1 MIEDAAIAPLKRPV
15 LLLVKSGAFKHTGG
29 YALYGNPPRWHKL
42 HEHKAAPKG
51 APIAHDPQSVS
62 ASPFAMPVD
71 QVAQLKLPDSNTN
84 AATFNKQIDKLVALA
99 ADGNAAAILGS
110 KFGVNTY
117 AVKASKVANFLL
129 EKMGVAHKV
138 AHGQDAGSH
147 PAVQPSAP
155 SAVPQGGGK
164 PTEEGHAEGDKWV
177 MPLDAAIQEHKD
189 LVHVAETPSKA
200 DDKEQL
206 AEQKAELG
214 KMQEA
219 KGAPS
224 AGPLQMP
231 AFEEGKTVTGVVDYY
246 AKVAQK
252 IIDHGHAGNASVL
265 EAMKEEGL
273 KPNAKGK
280 ISNTWSGKTANS
292 KKLLALYDASMAH
305 ATGGSAPA
313 PAPAPAAESVIDQLA
328 KIGQAKA
335 EKQAAAIAAVE
346 KLGYGVQKSYTKGLL
361 LSGNKGGM
369 AKTYANQT
377 QAAAAAQKLVDAGID
392 AAVIGLHPYFVSI
405 KGVLPGAKE
414 GDTKPAADGGTL
426 VLKDGHWVKQGG
438 DAAAAWDAM
447 TTDQKAAILATT
459 SPLYTTSYTGK
470 PNAKAKELAA
480 AGWDALTDAVK
491 AKAAQLVS
499 MYAKQNAAEKPAPVM
514 PEKPVYAEPEADK
527 DQSALKT
534 IGGITFEAVKSGS
547 AWKVKVAGADNLV
560 DGVHADSK
568 GGLWAKLSQH
578 HGSVG
583 GDTFASEFGG
593 KTQSAVNATQLA
605 NLQSIPWYKLKL
617 PDTNTN
623 AKSHNAAVAKIEAMA
638 FAGDKAGLQA
648 FIDAKA
654 GAKQTY
660 AKKQALLAQ
669 TALAGL
675 QVPGA
680 TAAVPVEPEP
690 AVLQGPTAST
700 PVPKDVKA
708 TIDGMAAKGDKGA
721 LQAVAANNPNNPHVA
736 AYAQDAF
743 EKLQTAEHAV
753 APGTLP
759 SGPFSATLYHGTS
772 YEFEKYEDEHA
783 GKTTDSGFYG
793 VGMSMSPYKKV
804 AEAYAKH
811 SSSKN
816 SKPPIVLTKDVHL
829 KKPLY
834 TIQGAWTFSDA
845 IHAAIGK
852 KLHDSQ
858 EITDALKQAGYDGI
872 VVYLGD
878 GRLNEVTVFSDK
890 KVESKPDDGP
900 KEGDTKPGANGGTL
914 VFKDGRWRKVG
925 WDISVA
931 SGDELSDFPDPD
943 PSLGFATMKMLEK
956 MAASGHVSDL
966 QLIIANGGKEPGAVA
981 YAKALLSK
989 VNAEIA
995 KVSPGQSQAM
1005 VSPPV
1010 AADAPLEGKQKAAI
1024 DSLSQ
1029 DELQA
1034 LQGSEELPANVVVYI
1049 NKKLAASAPSK
1060 VIASAKL
1067 YSNTLDGHNKF
1078 WAVSVHGSTLKTTYG
1093 KNGTKGQETV
1103 KHFPSEAAAKA
1114 AAEKLKSEKK
1124 GKGYEFVGYTDHEHD
1139 AATAPAV
1146 APAAAP
1152 APGPKAI
1159 SAFEANA
1166 LKASIAGYSNTI
1178 YQNTLKPAAVAGDAN
1193 AIKQWK
1199 AENVG
1204 KYPNTHKLADKL
1216 LEAMGADG
1224 PQEGDTKQG
1233 ADGMLVLKDGHWVK
1247 VGQGQGGGGGS
1258 QYSASDV
1265 GPDGTPSM
1273 DNWVQTGGQGGS
1285 NPGGKFK
1292 DPTGQEWYCKWPS
1305 DPEAIKSEV
1314 LAAKLYALAGL
1325 SAQDCMVVTKG
1336 GKPAIATKWV
1346 EIKKA
1351 GTAAALAKVPGALE
1365 GFAVDA
1371 WLGNWD
1377 VVGLSLD
1384 NLQIGPDGKAHRV
1397 DAGGS
1402 LEYRAQGEKKPF
1414 GAKVDE
1420 IDTLRDAAK
1429 NSKAAA
1435 VFGKMT
1441 EADITASVAK
1451 VLAIDDAAI
1460 RAMVTE
1466 HGPGDE
1472 AARKALADTLI
1483 ARKADLFKRYPKAAK
1498 PGAKKALDRSAL
1510 PIDPNTIPKPHDFE
1524 NWNGPGKGLSSK
1536 AAINQANAA
1545 DEYVMQALA
1554 QAGNLTALRTFQF
1567 MQVNKGTGT
1576 PTGAKL
1582 PISQHPSKYVVQYH
1596 SDLVQLLEEVANPP
1610 EPLKVFRTTDVGTEA
1625 GLSAA
1630 FPPKP
1635 FGTTVSKVSSN
1646 EKLGF
1651 WVVLGA
1657 ITGVAKFAPK
1667 ATHNYS
1673 TAAIHAAKEKYK
1685 TASALAK
1692 HFISSVQA
1700 SGSYNDLFRD
1710 GKTTD
1715 SAGNKLTDVA
1725 KAALAHATEMPE
1737 GTSLYR
1743 WQKMSPQMLAHIMSA
1758 KEGTVF
1764 QATGPMCTSYS
1775 PTATK
1780 NFGTHRVKIRYAKG
1794 AKAVESFAS
1803 GGFASEKEVTTLPN
1817 ARFVILSKQM
1827 VPDVEHGNPGAQRLE
1842 LEILMLPP
1850 DLGIKE

>member
-1 MIEDAAIAPLKRPV
+1 MYSHSGKHY
-15 LLLVKSGAFKHTGG
+15 LLNG
-29 YALYGNPPRWHKL
+29 RWHKIAAD
-42 HEHKAAPKG
+42 KPAPKG
-51 APIAHDPQSVS
+51 APIAAHPHAAGTQSP
-62 ASPFAMPVD
+62 AKHFTDEQWA
-71 QVAQLKLPDSNTN
+71 ALKLPAENVNAGSHNKKVDQIKELSESGHVTGLLGLAVGSNTYGV
-84 AATFNKQIDKLVALA
+84 KQAKLINYL
-99 ADGNAAAILGS
+99 LGLHGS
-110 KFGVNTY
+110 P
-117 AVKASKVANFLL
+117 
-129 EKMGVAHKV
+129 HKV
-138 AHGQDAGSH
+138 TPGQKAGEH
-147 PAVQPSAP
+147 PAVQGGPAEPHPTGLPEHLAP
-155 SAVPQGGGK
+155 KAEQAPK

-219 KGAPS
+219 KGEGSGYAAPS

-292 KKLLALYDASMAH
+292 KKLLALYDAALAH
-305 ATGGSAPA
+305 ATGGS
-313 PAPAPAAESVIDQLA
+313 APAAESVIDQLT

-346 KLGYGVQKSYTKGLL
+346 KLGYGVQKSHTKGLL

-377 QAAAAAQKLVDAGID
+377 QAADAAQKLVDAGID

-438 DAAAAWDAM
+438 DAPPPSPVGQVDGPLKGWGLGAKVESQPVETLKEWAASHPHDKVQAH
-447 TTDQKAAILATT
+447 
-459 SPLYTTSYTGK
+459 
-470 PNAKAKELAA
+470 AKATL
-480 AGWDALTDAVK
+480 DALH
-491 AKAAQLVS
+491 AA
-499 MYAKQNAAEKPAPVM
+499 PAPS
-514 PEKPVYAEPEADK
+514 ANAGSLS
-527 DQSALKT
+527 DQ
-534 IGGITFEAVKSGS
+534 
-547 AWKVKVAGADNLV
+547 
-560 DGVHADSK
+560 
-568 GGLWAKLSQH
+568 
-578 HGSVG
+578 
-583 GDTFASEFGG
+583 
-593 KTQSAVNATQLA
+593 QLQ

-675 QVPGA
+675 QAPGA
-680 TAAVPVEPEP
+680 TAAMPVEPEP
-690 AVLQGPTAST
+690 AALQGPTAST

-708 TIDGMAAKGDKGA
+708 TLDGMAAKGDKGA

-736 AYAQDAF
+736 AYAQEAF

-852 KLHDSQ
+852 KLHNSQ

-872 VVYLGD
+872 VVYLED
-878 GRLNEVTVFSDK
+878 GELNEVTVFSDK
-890 KVESKPDDGP
+890 QVKSKPDDGP
-900 KEGDTKPGANGGTL
+900 KEGETKPGANGGTL

-943 PSLGFATMKMLEK
+943 PSLGFATKKMLEK

-1034 LQGSEELPANVVVYI
+1034 LQGSEELPANVAAYI
-1049 NKKLAASAPSK
+1049 NKKLATSAPSK

-1093 KNGTKGQETV
+1093 KTGTKGQETV

-1124 GKGYEFVGYTDHEHD
+1124 GKGYQFVGYTDHEHD
-1139 AATAPAV
+1139 AAI
-1146 APAAAP
+1146 APAAATAA
-1152 APGPKAI
+1152 APTSGPKAI
-1159 SAFEANA
+1159 SVFEANA
-1166 LKASIAGYSNTI
+1166 LKASIAGYSNTV

-1265 GPDGTPSM
+1265 GPDGAPSM

-1325 SAQDCMVVTKG
+1325 SAQDCMVVTKA

-1346 EIKKA
+1346 DIKKA

-1414 GAKVDE
+1414 GTKVDE

-1435 VFGKMT
+1435 VFGGIK
-1441 EADITASVAK
+1441 ESDLIASVAK
-1451 VLAIDDAAI
+1451 VAAISDVAI
-1460 RAMVTE
+1460 RAMVNDF
-1466 HGPGDE
+1466 GPGD
-1472 AARKALADTLI
+1472 AAAKKKLADTLI
-1483 ARKADLFKRYPKAAK
+1483 ARKKDLIARFPKAAK
-1498 PGAKKALDRSAL
+1498 PKKKATFD
-1510 PIDPNTIPKPHDFE
+1510 
-1524 NWNGPGKGLSSK
+1524 SSK
-1536 AAINQANAA
+1536 ISEPPSFLNWGGSGKSGPSSKEFLNKANEDAVQAIFAAAKTGKLEAIKDLTAPVFDKDTGKVTGHKPVLEHPSQHVKGYAQQAINEITYQLHPPKRFRFDGGHPLHSLNAVYPAHKGAISSAAAQKLGKFIVLGEPGLVKLADVGLPAKITHSEGGGTLSQKTYKDQAHAA
-1545 DEYVMQALA
+1545 WHKMPKTQRDAIKAYTGASYKSMNKSLWD
-1554 QAGNLTALRTFQF
+1554 GN
-1567 MQVNKGTGT
+1567 
-1576 PTGAKL
+1576 PTGA
-1582 PISQHPSKYVVQYH
+1582 
-1596 SDLVQLLEEVANPP
+1596 
-1610 EPLKVFRTTDVGTEA
+1610 
-1625 GLSAA
+1625 
-1630 FPPKP
+1630 
-1635 FGTTVSKVSSN
+1635 
-1646 EKLGF
+1646 
-1651 WVVLGA
+1651 
-1657 ITGVAKFAPK
+1657 
-1667 ATHNYS
+1667 
-1673 TAAIHAAKEKYK
+1673 
-1685 TASALAK
+1685 
-1692 HFISSVQA
+1692 
-1700 SGSYNDLFRD
+1700 
-1710 GKTTD
+1710 
-1715 SAGNKLTDVA
+1715 A
-1725 KAALAHATEMPE
+1725 KAAAEAIHTLGHEIQP
-1737 GTSLYR
+1737 
-1743 WQKMSPQMLAHIMSA
+1743 
-1758 KEGTVF
+1758 GTVLSRHIDTSKF
-1764 QATGPMCTSYS
+1764 EPGEVEKLLSSAGKVLQEPAVMSTSIRPSSWVRTIQFKLHVGP
-1775 PTATK
+1775 
-1780 NFGTHRVKIRYAKG
+1780 GVKGLWVGPGSQPDGG
-1794 AKAVESFAS
+1794 AISVNS
-1803 GGFASEKEVTTLPN
+1803 GEDEMLLPPN
-1817 ARFVILSKQM
+1817 TRLLILSVQKADGKD
-1827 VPDVEHGNPGAQRLE
+1827 PDGFGKSGQKHVIEAI
-1842 LEILMLPP
+1842 ILPTN
-1850 DLGIKE
+1850 